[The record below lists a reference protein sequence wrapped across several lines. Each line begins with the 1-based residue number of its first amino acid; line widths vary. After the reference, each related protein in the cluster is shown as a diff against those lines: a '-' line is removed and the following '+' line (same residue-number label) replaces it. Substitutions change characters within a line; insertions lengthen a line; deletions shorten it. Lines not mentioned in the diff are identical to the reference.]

1 VPPSPGS
8 CPYRSTT
15 AFGRAT
21 PVSVGAAP
29 SPSPDQPV
37 DRPLLSY
44 PDAHQRG
51 HQGEPC
57 AIHGWDCPNQVASVH
72 DPSSSSRQGEEEGG
86 EEDEDSSC
94 RISVVTS
101 PVGPPVIRRTVRI
114 SIDPRG
120 RPQGPLASW
129 VVTTPPGSPTPT
141 LAAPGPPSTLPSSE
155 VGPSGSGPPPT
166 LPQSEAE
173 PLGFGSLPAL
183 LSPCGNRLFCRFTHL
198 ITPTGRG

>member
-51 HQGEPC
+51 HQGGPC
-57 AIHGWDCPNQVASVH
+57 AVHGWDCPNQVASVH

-86 EEDEDSSC
+86 EEDEDGS
-94 RISVVTS
+94 RQISMVTG
-101 PVGPPVIRRTVRI
+101 PVGPPVICQTMRI
-114 SIDPRG
+114 SIGSRG
-120 RPQGPLASW
+120 RHQGPLASR
-129 VVTTPPGSPTPT
+129 VVTMSLSSPTPT
-141 LAAPGPPSTLPSSE
+141 LVAPQPPPELHSSE
-155 VGPSGSGPPPT
+155 ARPSGSGPPPA
-166 LPQSEAE
+166 LPQSEAGPSRSGS
-173 PLGFGSLPAL
+173 PLAL
-183 LSPCGNRLFCRFTHL
+183 LSPYGN
-198 ITPTGRG
+198 